1 MSFGKFLAIPVLA
14 LLAGVA
20 VPARAEWLE
29 AKSRHFTVVGDVS
42 EQFLRRRIARL
53 ERFDAALRKLFPA
66 IADANLPVMVVDSG
80 TEVRELLGGRGA
92 NIEAFFNSSPFGV
105 FAVVPARGEDVETT
119 MFHEYVHHTF
129 MGMFDAPL
137 PRWVNEGFAELFAY
151 TKVTDNGAVTFGV
164 SSERN
169 YSLNRADRWDVERLL
184 DSDVNPPSKFDVD
197 QVYAKGWL
205 AMHYL
210 VFSGN
215 RQGELGKFTELLKSG
230 LPQLEAG
237 RQAFGDLRKLESD
250 LEYYRG
256 RKTLP
261 SKVLSADQIGELGAI
276 SVRRLSAAEAA
287 IMPTRLQSM
296 VGVTKETAPVVAAR
310 AEPVAARYPDD
321 PLVQRAFAEM
331 QYDVHNYQRADEAID
346 RALAAQPEY
355 VDALAYKAMLVG
367 SRARREGRPELWR
380 EARQLIVKANRLD
393 PGKALPLILFYD
405 SYEAEGKEPPKNA
418 VDGLKRAIVLQPS
431 YDELRLK
438 LALRLIAD
446 GDAVKAREVLAPAAF
461 APHLEPDNSMAKL
474 VRGIGEGLRGDALAA
489 KVTELKL
496 AAPNLM
502 IQIEPKPDEGK
513 KPD

>member
-1 MSFGKFLAIPVLA
+1 MSSGRLLAAAALA
-14 LLAGVA
+14 LVMGAA
-20 VPARAEWLE
+20 APARAEWLE
-29 AKSRHFTVVGDVS
+29 ARSRHFTMVGDVS

-66 IADANLPVMVVDSG
+66 IAEANLPVMVVDSG
-80 TEVRELLGGRGA
+80 TDVRALLGSRGG
-92 NIEAFFNSSPFGV
+92 NIEAFFMPSAFGV
-105 FAVVPARGEDVETT
+105 FAVVPARGEEVENT

-151 TKVTDNGAVTFGV
+151 TKVTDNGAVTFGL

-169 YSLNRADRWDVERLL
+169 YSLNRTDRWDVERLIN
-184 DSDVNPPSKFDVD
+184 SDANPPSKFDVD
-197 QVYAKGWL
+197 QLYAKGWL

-230 LPQLEAG
+230 LSQPEAA
-237 RQAFGDLRKLESD
+237 RQAFGDLDKLESD

-256 RKTLP
+256 RKMLP
-261 SKVLSADQIGELGAI
+261 SKVLSASQIGDLGEI
-276 SVRRLSAAEAA
+276 TVRRLSAAEAA
-287 IMPTRLQSM
+287 IMPMRVQSM

-321 PLVQRAFAEM
+321 AFVQRAFAEM
-331 QYDVHNYQRADEAID
+331 QYDVDNYARADEAID

-355 VDALAYKAMLVG
+355 VDALAYKGMLVG
-367 SRARREGRPELWR
+367 ARARREGRRELWR
-380 EARQLIVKANRLD
+380 EARQWIVKANRLAPD
-393 PGKALPLILFYD
+393 KALPLILFYD
-405 SYEAEGKEPPKNA
+405 SYEAEGVEPPKNA
-418 VDGLKRAIVLQPS
+418 VDALRRAIVLQPS

-438 LALRLIAD
+438 LALRLIAA
-446 GDAVKAREVLAPAAF
+446 GEPLKARQELALAAF
-461 APHLEPDNSMAKL
+461 APHLDSDNPMAKL
-474 VRGIGEGLRGDALAA
+474 VQEIDKGLRGEALAA
-489 KVTELKL
+489 KVAELKL

-502 IQIEPKPDEGK
+502 IHVQPPAEGK